1 MSEERETP
9 AARAAEAPET
19 PANLG
24 APVAET
30 AASETEVLEA
40 VERATSS
47 TPEALAET
55 AAQAQDDPDHAE
67 TEAATP
73 AGDADAAA
81 TAAVAGPQPAADA
94 TAEATAGADDA
105 GVTATPALAEE
116 ARRQAISEVDT
127 QLNID
132 MAGGTT
138 DPTLGLDALPSANAE
153 PERDGEIRVAADHP
167 MAGLYMQS
175 PLPPEIRGNR
185 GMGVLIALL
194 ATIGFAIVSAGVV
207 AVTLAPELAP
217 SQFVDGLLTQ
227 LLSWAFISGVVAF
240 FIGLAVLVVIVGRAG
255 WWAYVLGGFFVGA
268 FVWLATVAGLAVDES
283 GLSVLL
289 NVSPIALF
297 TSYGLALPAIA
308 AGVVGREVSVW
319 FGAWIG
325 SRGRRVK
332 ARNAAEL
339 AEYEMALAEVQAK

>member
-9 AARAAEAPET
+9 AARAAEAQET

-40 VERATSS
+40 VERATGSA
-47 TPEALAET
+47 PEALVAPG
-55 AAQAQDDPDHAE
+55 ALAQADPDHAE
-67 TEAATP
+67 TEAVA
-73 AGDADAAA
+73 AAGGGDAAGLADSAEPHAAPGA
-81 TAAVAGPQPAADA
+81 PL
-94 TAEATAGADDA
+94 EATHAPQDPDVA
-105 GVTATPALAEE
+105 ATPALTEE

-132 MAGGTT
+132 MAAGTT
-138 DPTLGLDALPSANAE
+138 DPTLGLDALPSASAV

-167 MAGLYMQS
+167 MAGLYLQS

-194 ATIGFAIVSAGVV
+194 ATVGFAVVSAGVV
-207 AVTLAPELAP
+207 AAMLAPELAP
-217 SQFVDGLLTQ
+217 SQFVDGLLAQ

-240 FIGLAVLVVIVGRAG
+240 FIGLALLVVIVGRAG

-289 NVSPIALF
+289 NVSPLALL
-297 TSYGLALPAIA
+297 TSYGLTLPAIA
-308 AGVVGREVSVW
+308 AGLVGREVSVW

-325 SRGRRVK
+325 ARGRRMK
-332 ARNAAEL
+332 ARNAAAL
-339 AEYEMALAEVQAK
+339 TEYEAALAEVQAK